1 MALML
6 DEPRAG
12 GTGDYLPII
21 TFAATTG
28 EWLAHNSEPDGS
40 GGWNRSR
47 EEIDVPAKVVMDM
60 AGLEEGWILIAQG
73 HVDMALAK
81 HGDGVPE
88 RPSVEHKPGFRVT
101 LGNKALGVRQFSH
114 TAKTVRKAISQ
125 LHDQWIRERAN
136 NPGKLPIVEIGK
148 SQTIEM
154 EGRNGILRFKAP
166 SFAIVGWAA
175 ETTLAKLGSG
185 SSATDSSTPAAP
197 PPPPP
202 PPPVAAESDDDEL
215 F

>member
-6 DEPRAG
+6 DEPRTG
-12 GTGDYLPII
+12 GGSGDYLPII

-28 EWLAHNSEPDGS
+28 EWLAHNSEPDGG
-40 GGWNRSR
+40 GGWTRSR
-47 EEIDVPAKVVMDM
+47 DEIDVPAKVVMDLE
-60 AGLEEGWILIAQG
+60 GLEEGWILIAQG

-81 HGDGVPE
+81 HGNGVPE

-125 LHDQWIRERAN
+125 LHDQWIRERGD
-136 NPGKLPIVEIGK
+136 NPGKMPIVEIGK
-148 SQTIEM
+148 PQTIEM
-154 EGRNGILRFKAP
+154 EGRNGVLRFKAP
-166 SFAIVGWAA
+166 LFSIVGWA
-175 ETTLAKLGSG
+175 SG
-185 SSATDSSTPAAP
+185 STLEKLSGHSGSDEPPAP

-202 PPPVAAESDDDEL
+202 PPPKVEDDDEL

>member
-12 GTGDYLPII
+12 GTSDYLPIV

-28 EWLAHNSEPDGS
+28 EWLAHNSEPDGA
-40 GGWNRSR
+40 GGWTRSR
-47 EEIDVPAKVVMDM
+47 DEMDVPTKVVMDM
-60 AGLEEGWILIAQG
+60 EGLEEGWILIAQG

-81 HGDGVPE
+81 HGNGVPE

-101 LGNKALGVRQFSH
+101 FGNKALGVRQFSH

-125 LHDQWIRERAN
+125 LHDQWIRERGS
-136 NPGKLPIVEIGK
+136 NPGKMPIVEIGK
-148 SQTIEM
+148 PQTIEM
-154 EGRNGILRFKAP
+154 EGRNGVLRFKAP
-166 SFAIVGWAA
+166 IFSIVGWASDSA
-175 ETTLAKLGSG
+175 LEKLAGSSG
-185 SSATDSSTPAAP
+185 SNEPPAP

-202 PPPVAAESDDDEL
+202 QPAKVADDEEL

>member
-12 GTGDYLPII
+12 GTSDFLPII

-28 EWLAHNSEPDGS
+28 EWLIHNSEPDGA
-40 GGWNRSR
+40 GGWTRSR
-47 EEIDVPAKVVMDM
+47 DEMDVPAKVVMDM
-60 AGLEEGWILIAQG
+60 AGLEEGWILIGQG

-81 HGDGVPE
+81 HGNGVPE

-114 TAKTVRKAISQ
+114 TAKTVRKALSQ
-125 LHDQWIRERAN
+125 LHDQWIRERGD
-136 NPGKLPIVEIGK
+136 NPGKMPIVEIGK
-148 SQTIEM
+148 PQTIEM
-154 EGRNGILRFKAP
+154 EGRNGVLRFKAP
-166 SFAIVGWAA
+166 IFSIVGWTSDSAL
-175 ETTLAKLGSG
+175 EKLAGSSG
-185 SSATDSSTPAAP
+185 SVEPPAP

-202 PPPVAAESDDDEL
+202 QPAKVADDEEL